1 VSSFG
6 WTPPIAGPTVL
17 SWLNDARDDVNS
29 EVRLV
34 AQAALARLGERR
46 ALHWFRQTLVG
57 ETDAPPSPEAIRRIA
72 NEGLSWLW
80 PDLDQLV
87 DSEDV
92 EVAHHAR
99 EALEQ
104 LRESALGGL

>member
-1 VSSFG
+1 VS
-6 WTPPIAGPTVL
+6 A
-17 SWLNDARDDVNS
+17 D
-29 EVRLV
+29 VRLA

-46 ALHWFRQTLVG
+46 ALHWFRQTLAG
-57 ETDAPPSPEAIRRIA
+57 EMDAPPTPEAIRRIST
-72 NEGLSWLW
+72 EGLTWLW
-80 PDLDQLV
+80 PDLDQLA
-87 DSEDV
+87 DSDDV